1 MSPLT
6 IKKTAGTIDKSYVN
20 LLRILLIKW
29 HEKRLAVWNDS
40 NAKNHCRNINL
51 VGVASARHFTAL
63 ISPLELQNYECLFL
77 FLYYS
82 VLIYISCIRWH
93 VERQKRSRYPC
104 KAINLRKY
112 KALDELVERFVFIE
126 SQSIC
131 VPLSVWVSPKLRGL
145 TLQSGLYLFIIIII
159 IIIIIGP
166 T

>member
-1 MSPLT
+1 MN
-6 IKKTAGTIDKSYVN
+6 V
-20 LLRILLIKW
+20 
-29 HEKRLAVWNDS
+29 
-40 NAKNHCRNINL
+40 C
-51 VGVASARHFTAL
+51 
-63 ISPLELQNYECLFL
+63 FL

-145 TLQSGLYLFIIIII
+145 TLQLGLYLFIYYYYYYNYYWPNIASKKEKPLFNSWSQNYFFFLAKQNKPKFTIRKWSSKKKHNLEPLWIYWF
-159 IIIIIGP
+159 

>member
-1 MSPLT
+1 MRPPQWEGRTIPQSDSSPMSPLT

-51 VGVASARHFTAL
+51 VGVASARRFTAL
-63 ISPLELQNYECLFL
+63 IFPLELENYECLFL

-126 SQSIC
+126 SQS
-131 VPLSVWVSPKLRGL
+131 VSPYQYGFLP
-145 TLQSGLYLFIIIII
+145 SYVVWHFN
-159 IIIIIGP
+159 
-166 T
+166 